1 MAKKDGGLRPCID
14 YRALNKIT
22 VKFRHP
28 LPLVPAALE
37 QLRGARVFTKLDLR
51 STYNLIRICEG
62 DEWKTAFVTPT
73 GHYEYRVMPY
83 GLANAPS
90 VFPDFMHEVLR
101 EFLHHFVLVYIDDIL
116 IYSRSEAEHRQH
128 VAEVLQQLRKNN
140 LFHKAEKCSF
150 HQSSGKFLGYL
161 IDQEGIK
168 MDEGKVAAIQDWP
181 LPTSI
186 KELQRFLGFT
196 NFYRRF
202 IQNYSSIAGP
212 LTDLL
217 KHKPKSLSWTP
228 SATKSF
234 NILKETFITAP
245 ILFHPDP
252 NKAFVV
258 EVDAS
263 TTGVG
268 AVLSQQQ
275 GNPVKLHPCAFFS
288 RKLSP
293 AEKNYDIGN
302 RELLAIKL
310 ALEEWRHWLEGAQE
324 PFIVLTDH
332 KNLEYLREAKRLNP
346 RQARWALFFTRFH
359 FSISYRPG
367 SRNLKADA
375 LSRLHAPEED
385 NHEPEPILPEDMF
398 LSPIQWV
405 PESILTPSVSTSD
418 PPGCPPGLQYVPRRQ
433 RIPIIHSAHSSL
445 GTGHPGANGTLS
457 LLKDRFWWPNMAQDV
472 RRFVQGCSDC
482 AVSKSPRHLLSGKL
496 LPLPFPTQPW
506 SHLGVDF
513 ITDLPPSN
521 GNTCI
526 LVIVDRFSKSCLLL
540 PLKGLP
546 TAIETAENLFNQVFR
561 HPRGHSIRS
570 RTPIHLPCLEGL
582 LLPPECDRESLIWLP
597 PTD

>member
-1 MAKKDGGLRPCID
+1 
-14 YRALNKIT
+14 
-22 VKFRHP
+22 
-28 LPLVPAALE
+28 
-37 QLRGARVFTKLDLR
+37 
-51 STYNLIRICEG
+51 
-62 DEWKTAFVTPT
+62 
-73 GHYEYRVMPY
+73 
-83 GLANAPS
+83 
-90 VFPDFMHEVLR
+90 
-101 EFLHHFVLVYIDDIL
+101 
-116 IYSRSEAEHRQH
+116 
-128 VAEVLQQLRKNN
+128 
-140 LFHKAEKCSF
+140 
-150 HQSSGKFLGYL
+150 
-161 IDQEGIK
+161 
-168 MDEGKVAAIQDWP
+168 MDEGKVTAIQNWP
-181 LPTSI
+181 IPTSI
-186 KELQRFLGFT
+186 KELQRFLGFA

-228 SATKSF
+228 SATESF

-245 ILFHPDP
+245 ILVHPDP
-252 NKAFVV
+252 DKAFVV
-258 EVDAS
+258 EVDTS

-275 GNPVKLHPCAFFS
+275 GTPAKLHPCAAFS
-288 RKLSP
+288 HKLSP

-324 PFIVLTDH
+324 PFVVLTDH

-346 RQARWALFFTRFH
+346 RQARWALFFTRFN

-385 NHEPEPILPEDMF
+385 SQEPEPILPEDMF
-398 LSPIQWV
+398 LCPIQWA
-405 PESILTPSVSTSD
+405 PESILTPSVSTSE
-418 PPGCPPGLQYVPRRQ
+418 PPGCPPGLQYVLRTQ
-433 RIPIIHSAHSSL
+433 RTPIIHSAHSSL

-457 LLKDRFWWPNMAQDV
+457 LLKDRFWWPNMDRDV

-482 AVSKSPRHLLSGKL
+482 AISKNPRHLPSGKL
-496 LPLPFPTQPW
+496 LPLPVPTRPW

-521 GNTCI
+521 GNTCF
-526 LVIVDRFSKSCLLL
+526 LVIVDRFSNSCCLL

-546 TAIETAENLFNQVFR
+546 TAIETAENLFNQMFR
-561 HPRGHSIRS
+561 YFGIPEDIVSDRGPQFISRIWNAFFALLNVTVSLSSGCHPQTNGQMERKVQEIG
-570 RTPIHLPCLEGL
+570 
-582 LLPPECDRESLIWLP
+582 
-597 PTD
+597 